1 MEGSKVQSPGLW
13 RRLSSL
19 VNWLW
24 KKEAEDIT
32 VYFISGMC
40 YNCKVFDKLRL
51 PKGYKKAYIE
61 WFIPSPDESLSEYAH
76 KMAKTIDTSRPF
88 ILIGYSFGAVIMQ
101 EMTLFLKP
109 EKCVII
115 SSFKSKREIPI
126 LFQAVRKV
134 NLMEFMPKRLF
145 SSTDFITNAF
155 NRLVYNASNSDL
167 AEYMTVTDPIYQM
180 GGRTDH

>member
-109 EKCVII
+109 EKCAASRQCRV
-115 SSFKSKREIPI
+115 SRTI
-126 LFQAVRKV
+126 LPGVADRHG
-134 NLMEFMPKRLF
+134 PCIAIR
-145 SSTDFITNAF
+145 
-155 NRLVYNASNSDL
+155 
-167 AEYMTVTDPIYQM
+167 
-180 GGRTDH
+180 

>member
-61 WFIPSPDESLSEYAH
+61 I
-76 KMAKTIDTSRPF
+76 
-88 ILIGYSFGAVIMQ
+88 VIKLTRRNGN
-101 EMTLFLKP
+101 E
-109 EKCVII
+109 
-115 SSFKSKREIPI
+115 EIRI
-126 LFQAVRKV
+126 C
-134 NLMEFMPKRLF
+134 
-145 SSTDFITNAF
+145 
-155 NRLVYNASNSDL
+155 
-167 AEYMTVTDPIYQM
+167 
-180 GGRTDH
+180 G

>member
-101 EMTLFLKP
+101 EMML
-109 EKCVII
+109 
-115 SSFKSKREIPI
+115 SR
-126 LFQAVRKV
+126 
-134 NLMEFMPKRLF
+134 
-145 SSTDFITNAF
+145 
-155 NRLVYNASNSDL
+155 
-167 AEYMTVTDPIYQM
+167 
-180 GGRTDH
+180 

>member
-134 NLMEFMPKRLF
+134 NLMEFMPDRK
-145 SSTDFITNAF
+145 S
-155 NRLVYNASNSDL
+155 V
-167 AEYMTVTDPIYQM
+167 V
-180 GGRTDH
+180 

>member
-24 KKEAEDIT
+24 KKETEDIT

-115 SSFKSKREIPI
+115 SSFKSKRKS
-126 LFQAVRKV
+126 LF
-134 NLMEFMPKRLF
+134 F
-145 SSTDFITNAF
+145 SRQSGKST
-155 NRLVYNASNSDL
+155 
-167 AEYMTVTDPIYQM
+167 
-180 GGRTDH
+180 

>member
-115 SSFKSKREIPI
+115 SSFKS
-126 LFQAVRKV
+126 
-134 NLMEFMPKRLF
+134 
-145 SSTDFITNAF
+145 SSLSIFFPT
-155 NRLVYNASNSDL
+155 
-167 AEYMTVTDPIYQM
+167 
-180 GGRTDH
+180 

>member
-76 KMAKTIDTSRPF
+76 KMAKMIDTSRPF

-101 EMTLFLKP
+101 EMTLFS
-109 EKCVII
+109 ETG
-115 SSFKSKREIPI
+115 E
-126 LFQAVRKV
+126 VRYHFF
-134 NLMEFMPKRLF
+134 L
-145 SSTDFITNAF
+145 
-155 NRLVYNASNSDL
+155 
-167 AEYMTVTDPIYQM
+167 
-180 GGRTDH
+180 

>member
-1 MEGSKVQSPGLW
+1 M
-13 RRLSSL
+13 SSL

-76 KMAKTIDTSRPF
+76 KMAKMIDTSRPF

-126 LFQAVRKV
+126 LSRQSGK
-134 NLMEFMPKRLF
+134 
-145 SSTDFITNAF
+145 ST
-155 NRLVYNASNSDL
+155 
-167 AEYMTVTDPIYQM
+167 
-180 GGRTDH
+180 

>member
-76 KMAKTIDTSRPF
+76 
-88 ILIGYSFGAVIMQ
+88 
-101 EMTLFLKP
+101 
-109 EKCVII
+109 
-115 SSFKSKREIPI
+115 
-126 LFQAVRKV
+126 
-134 NLMEFMPKRLF
+134 
-145 SSTDFITNAF
+145 
-155 NRLVYNASNSDL
+155 
-167 AEYMTVTDPIYQM
+167 
-180 GGRTDH
+180 